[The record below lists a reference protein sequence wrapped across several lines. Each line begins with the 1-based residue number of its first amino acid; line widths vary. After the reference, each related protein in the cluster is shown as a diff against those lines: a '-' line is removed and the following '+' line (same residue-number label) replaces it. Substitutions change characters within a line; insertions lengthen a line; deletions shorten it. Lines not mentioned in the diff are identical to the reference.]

1 MATFL
6 IICLKRLPICWTTLV
21 DLLAVLLCPMV
32 PNYGGNMCQQL
43 NNLSISFCHRLGFR
57 LPGLPASRFPG
68 FLREGQHHQ
77 LLLQL
82 LMLPQTNIF
91 LLVCQRCL
99 EGHPQINF
107 PAEGVA
113 KVSGSFPIYI
123 ASWGPL
129 ALFSPLRLAVG
140 EKKNFLIK
148 VDCCMSICHLF
159 NSSSKVF
166 HPDHYIATHHAHPVF
181 PALFAISFG
190 NSSGT
195 ACASG
200 ACSLSLCFR
209 FITYY
214 FRFDTLAQGAWL
226 LELNA
231 VSPFEF

>member
-99 EGHPQINF
+99 EGHPQMDF
-107 PAEGVA
+107 PVEGVA

-140 EKKNFLIK
+140 EKKK
-148 VDCCMSICHLF
+148 LF
-159 NSSSKVF
+159 NKGRLLHVNLPPLQLVLQSFPSGSLYS
-166 HPDHYIATHHAHPVF
+166 HPSRPPSF
-181 PALFAISFG
+181 P
-190 NSSGT
+190 
-195 ACASG
+195 C
-200 ACSLSLCFR
+200 
-209 FITYY
+209 
-214 FRFDTLAQGAWL
+214 
-226 LELNA
+226 
-231 VSPFEF
+231 PFCD